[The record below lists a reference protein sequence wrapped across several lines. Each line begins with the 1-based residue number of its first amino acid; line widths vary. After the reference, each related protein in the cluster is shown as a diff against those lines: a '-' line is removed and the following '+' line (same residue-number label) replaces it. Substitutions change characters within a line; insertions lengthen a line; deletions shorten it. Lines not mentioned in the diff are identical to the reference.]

1 MIDQITEPLVM
12 LHFWYARIKNCAESL
27 IFVGAHPP
35 AFVLS
40 KRDGLL
46 RHHSTGGPNVF
57 HPKFTSYRWISWTHC
72 WGFECRGQS
81 SISAETRHGFSLVRV
96 QERSVQKRQ
105 AINQQASN
113 AQPCFFIAVLIGV
126 GGTLGWQS
134 YGDEAKEMLRTWA
147 PSLGWLIPVST
158 EAPAP
163 AVTSAEFQEK
173 LKPVALDVAIV
184 RRSVEQ
190 LAFNQDQLARKQEQM
205 TGAIAALQAAQQDIS
220 QKILALAPHPHR
232 RRSMFR
238 RLKPRSLRRSNWSFS
253 ECENV

>member
-1 MIDQITEPLVM
+1 M
-12 LHFWYARIKNCAESL
+12 Y
-27 IFVGAHPP
+27 
-35 AFVLS
+35 
-40 KRDGLL
+40 
-46 RHHSTGGPNVF
+46 ST
-57 HPKFTSYRWISWTHC
+57 
-72 WGFECRGQS
+72 QS
-81 SISAETRHGFSLVRV
+81 SPLTDEYPERIAE
-96 QERSVQKRQ
+96 
-105 AINQQASN
+105 ASN
-113 AQPCFFIAVLIGV
+113 AGDNRVYRLRPDTAFRSSEFKNAQFRSGRRSINRRVTRSLAGFFIAVLIGV

-220 QKILALAPHPHR
+220 QKILALAPPAPKAVHVAPP
-232 RRSMFR
+232 
-238 RLKPRSLRRSNWSFS
+238 KPPQPAAQ
-253 ECENV
+253 